1 MKQSCFTFF
10 VYCLSL
16 LSFGIS
22 QASEQCAPSGPST
35 ESRQISAIK
44 HELANIIPCTM
55 LGSMKNPPIG
65 SKCLSRAG
73 FEFIRTDD
81 GWRDAQ
87 VLVWA
92 DRIKSNTNWFDAE
105 KYCKGRGLRLPTENE
120 IRLAD
125 SEGLHELFTSL
136 QKKRLWF
143 WTSTIERKGLAQIY
157 SLDHGASDIADLGM
171 PFETYSV
178 RCVYR

>member
-1 MKQSCFTFF
+1 MKQSFFTVF
-10 VYCLSL
+10 VYFLMFGSV
-16 LSFGIS
+16 GIS
-22 QASEQCAPSGPST
+22 QAAEQCASPGSAIDVS
-35 ESRQISAIK
+35 QISALK
-44 HELANIIPCTM
+44 HDLANVIPCTM

-65 SKCLSRAG
+65 SKCLSSTG
-73 FEFIRTDD
+73 FEFIRSDD

-87 VLVWA
+87 GLVWA
-92 DRIKSNTNWFDAE
+92 DRVKSNTNWFDAE

-125 SEGLHELFTSL
+125 SEGLHDLATSL

-143 WTSTIERKGLAQIY
+143 WTSTMERKGLAQIY
-157 SLDHGASDIADLGM
+157 SLDLGRSDIADLGM